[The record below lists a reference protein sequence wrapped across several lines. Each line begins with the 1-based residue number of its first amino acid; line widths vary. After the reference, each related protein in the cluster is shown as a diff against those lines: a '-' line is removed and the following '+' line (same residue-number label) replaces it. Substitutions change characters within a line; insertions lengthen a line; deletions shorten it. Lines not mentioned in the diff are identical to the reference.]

1 MKEYLGLFASFFK
14 IGLFTIGGGMAML
27 PLIQHMVVDRK
38 KWMTE
43 GEMTDCIAVSQALPG
58 VIAINAATYI
68 GKKRRGLGGAF
79 SASLGVVMPSFIIII
94 LAVLLLGALGPNQY
108 VEGAFTAVKAS
119 SAGLILYAG
128 FRLSRQVIRRK
139 LDWIIALGSFA
150 IVTFLNLTAFWP
162 ILAAG
167 IIGFVA
173 GRIKK

>member
-1 MKEYLGLFASFFK
+1 
-14 IGLFTIGGGMAML
+14 
-27 PLIQHMVVDRK
+27 
-38 KWMTE
+38 
-43 GEMTDCIAVSQALPG
+43 
-58 VIAINAATYI
+58 
-68 GKKRRGLGGAF
+68 
-79 SASLGVVMPSFIIII
+79 MPSFIIII

-167 IIGFVA
+167 IIGWIA
-173 GRIKK
+173 GRVKK